1 MKRAF
6 ALTGAM
12 ILALTANALPAV
24 AQDAG
29 PAPKGPR
36 FDFAQVDTDGD
47 GKITPEELQAHS
59 AARFAQADT
68 DGDGTLSVEEM
79 VARMEARQAERLQRG
94 AERMIERMART
105 TTESCRP
112 MKWPRG
118 MKAACSPA
126 STRTKM
132 ARFPKRKWKRP
143 ATGLKSAAKR
153 ADATGI
159 MTVITTGDTVSPGK
173 STTTD
178 PVVKARFGA
187 GALTPDPDQGN
198 EPTASRP
205 SPGLPAARS
214 RDTPA
219 GYDGH
224 AFRRSVQ
231 PG

>member
-1 MKRAF
+1 MESTDMKRAF

-94 AERMIERMART
+94 AERMIERMDKNDDGVLSADEMAPRDEGRMFAR
-105 TTESCRP
+105 
-112 MKWPRG
+112 
-118 MKAACSPA
+118 
-126 STRTKM
+126 
-132 ARFPKRKWKRP
+132 
-143 ATGLKSAAKR
+143 LD
-153 ADATGI
+153 ADEDGAI
-159 MTVITTGDTVSPGK
+159 SQEEME
-173 STTTD
+173 
-178 PVVKARFGA
+178 KARDRFEERREKG
-187 GALTPDPDQGN
+187 GRHGDHD
-198 EPTASRP
+198 
-205 SPGLPAARS
+205 
-214 RDTPA
+214 RDHGKPWKKHN
-219 GYDGH
+219 D
-224 AFRRSVQ
+224 
-231 PG
+231 